1 MAYIY
6 ILTKT
11 DVAFSTN
18 SNRVMD
24 SDSLSMVA
32 NNGLIRA
39 KVSEVLVATERLTLL
54 STWMD

>member
-11 DVAFSTN
+11 DVSFSTN

-32 NNGLIRA
+32 NNGLTRA

>member
-32 NNGLIRA
+32 NNGLTRA